1 LQTRK
6 YAVNSNGRPFIAQS
20 GILGYRNGEMRNEPT
35 MRPDSLDA
43 LDQRIIGILSIDGR
57 RPYRDIGRELS
68 VSEGTIRQRVNRL
81 TDAGLIRITA
91 VGNLFSLGFDV
102 VALLHIKAP
111 PHSIDSCA
119 RAIADYPFVRF
130 VTITFGATDIIAQSL
145 HASME
150 SLHNFVRNELPARLP
165 DITSVEIFPQVQ
177 TLKSSWSWDAWFE
190 LQQEK

>member
-1 LQTRK
+1 
-6 YAVNSNGRPFIAQS
+6 
-20 GILGYRNGEMRNEPT
+20 
-35 MRPDSLDA
+35 MRPDNLDA

-57 RPYRDIGRELS
+57 RPYRDIGRELG
-68 VSEGTIRQRVNRL
+68 VSEGTIRQRVSRL

-190 LQQEK
+190 LQGEK